1 MEFKITDELS
11 LSLIEEDG
19 EKKLIVA
26 IAKDGSVVEVEMFA
40 EEVAP
45 FKKVVSNLYGLMK

>member
-26 IAKDGSVVEVEMFA
+26 IAKDGSVVEVEMFS